1 MHLRGCSTPGEYK
14 ASKKY
19 IVLENKIGAIS
30 LTLATSFAPGT
41 ARHIQEKKF
50 PTLSFSPRSEKEENR
65 IDYTSSS
72 LTFQGL
78 A

>member
-41 ARHIQEKKF
+41 ARHIQEKNSQ
-50 PTLSFSPRSEKEENR
+50 LLASPPGVKKRKTE
-65 IDYTSSS
+65 
-72 LTFQGL
+72 
-78 A
+78 